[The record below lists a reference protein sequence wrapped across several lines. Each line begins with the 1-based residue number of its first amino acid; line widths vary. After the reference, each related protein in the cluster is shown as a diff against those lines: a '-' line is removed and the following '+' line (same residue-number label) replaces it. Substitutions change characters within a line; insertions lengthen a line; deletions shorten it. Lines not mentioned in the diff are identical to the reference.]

1 MFENLQEKLQRA
13 FKTLRGQATLTEEN
27 IDEALREIRLALLE
41 ADVNFKVVKQLIDQI
56 RVKAVGQDVLT
67 ALSPGE
73 QVIKIVR
80 DELVEILGRDTARM
94 KFASQPPTVILMA
107 GLQGS
112 GKTTTSGKL
121 ANWLKNGGHRP
132 LLVSVDVYRP
142 AAREQLKVVAQA
154 VKANIYEGEVGE
166 ATPGPRDP
174 RAKEARREAINTG
187 SDVLIVD
194 TAGRLHIDDQL
205 MDEMQ
210 LLKRLLNPQEILFVA
225 DAMTGQDAVNSAD
238 EFHKKL
244 SLTGVVLTKMDG
256 DARGGAAL
264 SIRQV
269 TGQPIKFIGVGEK
282 YDALEPF
289 HPDRIVSR
297 ILGMGDILSLIERA
311 ESQIDKKKA
320 QEMATKALTG
330 DGFSLEDFRDQLR
343 QVKKMGSMKSLLGM
357 LPSIGPFSG
366 LQKAA
371 DNVDEGQI
379 NRVEAII
386 NSMTTHERNHHEVI
400 NGSRRKRI
408 ARGSGTTVQEVNNLL
423 RQYAQMKKMFKQ
435 MGKTVAPRTGLF
447 HQLQGQPAHG
457 VAGIDFHHRLEPAIA
472 LGCAI
477 DEGVDANRPDIA
489 GALQFR
495 FEQRKDV
502 AIEALE
508 AARNV
513 RRFAEQ
519 RGYVRRYAAAVV
531 GRRPVGPELSLAVI
545 DQAGVAAELQVARPH
560 LQLDGEIQRALQPG
574 FDDHLSA
581 ILQGTGQPLLL
592 CRQHL

>member
-56 RVKAVGQDVLT
+56 RAKAVGQEVMT

-73 QVIKIVR
+73 QVIKILR
-80 DELVEILGRDTARM
+80 DELVEVLGKDTARV
-94 KFASQPPTVILMA
+94 KFASQPPTVVLMA

-121 ANWLKNGGHRP
+121 ANWFKVGGHRP

-154 VKANIYEGEVGE
+154 VKSHIYEGHVGE
-166 ATPGPRDP
+166 ANTATVERLV
-174 RAKEARREAINTG
+174 KEARREAIVSG
-187 SDVLIVD
+187 CDVLIVD

-210 LLKRLLNPQEILFVA
+210 SLKKLLNPSEILFVA
-225 DAMTGQDAVNSAD
+225 DAMTGQDAVRSAE

-343 QVKKMGSMKSLLGM
+343 QVKKMGSMKSLMGM

-371 DNVDEGQI
+371 DNVDEKQI

-386 NSMTTHERNHHEVI
+386 NSMTSHERNHHEVI

-435 MGKTVAPRTGLF
+435 MGKPSFARRL
-447 HQLQGQPAHG
+447 
-457 VAGIDFHHRLEPAIA
+457 AGMKL
-472 LGCAI
+472 
-477 DEGVDANRPDIA
+477 
-489 GALQFR
+489 
-495 FEQRKDV
+495 
-502 AIEALE
+502 
-508 AARNV
+508 
-513 RRFAEQ
+513 
-519 RGYVRRYAAAVV
+519 
-531 GRRPVGPELSLAVI
+531 
-545 DQAGVAAELQVARPH
+545 
-560 LQLDGEIQRALQPG
+560 PG
-574 FDDHLSA
+574 M
-581 ILQGTGQPLLL
+581 
-592 CRQHL
+592 

>member
-1 MFENLQEKLQRA
+1 MFENLSEKLQRA
-13 FKTLRGQATLTEEN
+13 FKNLRGQGKLSEEN
-27 IDEALREIRLALLE
+27 IGEALREIRLALLE
-41 ADVNFKVVKQLIDQI
+41 ADVNFKVVKQLIDNI
-56 RVKAVGQDVLT
+56 REKALGTEVMT

-73 QVIKIVR
+73 QVVKIVR
-80 DELVEILGRDTARM
+80 DELVATLGTDTARM
-94 KFASQPPTVILMA
+94 KFASQPPTVVLMA

-121 ANWLKNGGHRP
+121 ANWFKNGGHRP

-154 VKANIYEGEVGE
+154 IKANIYEGSNVE
-166 ATPGPRDP
+166 ANTATVERL
-174 RAKEARREAINTG
+174 AKEARKEAMITG

-210 LLKRLLNPQEILFVA
+210 SLKKLLNPSEILFVA
-225 DAMTGQDAVNSAD
+225 DAMTGQDAVRSAD

-244 SLTGVVLTKMDG
+244 TLTGVVLTKMDG

-289 HPDRIVSR
+289 HPDRIVGR
-297 ILGMGDILSLIERA
+297 ILGMGDILSLIEKA
-311 ESQIDKKKA
+311 EQKIDKKKA
-320 QEMATKALTG
+320 EEMASKVLAG

-343 QVKKMGSMKSLLGM
+343 QVRKMGSIQSLMEM

-371 DNVDEGQI
+371 DKVDEKQI

-386 NSMTTHERNHHEVI
+386 NSMTVYERNHHEAI

-408 ARGSGTTVQEVNNLL
+408 ARGSGTTLQVVNKLL
-423 RQYAQMKKMFKQ
+423 REYTIKEDA
-435 MGKTVAPRTGLF
+435 
-447 HQLQGQPAHG
+447 
-457 VAGIDFHHRLEPAIA
+457 
-472 LGCAI
+472 
-477 DEGVDANRPDIA
+477 VD
-489 GALQFR
+489 
-495 FEQRKDV
+495 
-502 AIEALE
+502 
-508 AARNV
+508 
-513 RRFAEQ
+513 RR
-519 RGYVRRYAAAVV
+519 VMV
-531 GRRPVGPELSLAVI
+531 
-545 DQAGVAAELQVARPH
+545 
-560 LQLDGEIQRALQPG
+560 
-574 FDDHLSA
+574 
-581 ILQGTGQPLLL
+581 
-592 CRQHL
+592 

>member
-13 FKTLRGQATLTEEN
+13 FKSLRGQARLTEEN

-56 RVKAVGQDVLT
+56 RAKAVGQEVLT

-80 DELVEILGRDTARM
+80 DELVEILGKDTARM
-94 KFASQPPTVILMA
+94 KFASQPPTVVLMA

-121 ANWLKNGGHRP
+121 ANWFKVGGHRP

-154 VKANIYEGEVGE
+154 VKSHIYEGEVGE
-166 ATPGPRDP
+166 ANTATVERLV
-174 RAKEARREAINTG
+174 KEARREAVVSG
-187 SDVLIVD
+187 CDVLIVD

-210 LLKRLLNPQEILFVA
+210 SLKKLLNPSEILFVA
-225 DAMTGQDAVNSAD
+225 DAMTGQDAVRSAE

-343 QVKKMGSMKSLLGM
+343 QVKKMGSMKSLMGM

-371 DNVDEGQI
+371 DNVDEKQI

-386 NSMTTHERNHHEVI
+386 NSMTSHERNHHEVI
-400 NGSRRKRI
+400 NGNRRKRI

-435 MGKTVAPRTGLF
+435 MGKPSFARRL
-447 HQLQGQPAHG
+447 
-457 VAGIDFHHRLEPAIA
+457 AGMKL
-472 LGCAI
+472 
-477 DEGVDANRPDIA
+477 
-489 GALQFR
+489 
-495 FEQRKDV
+495 
-502 AIEALE
+502 
-508 AARNV
+508 
-513 RRFAEQ
+513 
-519 RGYVRRYAAAVV
+519 
-531 GRRPVGPELSLAVI
+531 
-545 DQAGVAAELQVARPH
+545 
-560 LQLDGEIQRALQPG
+560 PG
-574 FDDHLSA
+574 M
-581 ILQGTGQPLLL
+581 
-592 CRQHL
+592 

>member
-13 FKTLRGQATLTEEN
+13 FKSLRGQAKLTEEN

-56 RVKAVGQDVLT
+56 RAKAVGQEVMT

-73 QVIKIVR
+73 QVIKILR
-80 DELVEILGRDTARM
+80 DELVEILGKDTARM
-94 KFASQPPTVILMA
+94 KFASQPPTVVLMA

-121 ANWLKNGGHRP
+121 ANWFKVGGHRP

-154 VKANIYEGEVGE
+154 VKSHIYEGQVGE
-166 ATPGPRDP
+166 ANTATVERLV
-174 RAKEARREAINTG
+174 KEARREAIVSG
-187 SDVLIVD
+187 CDVLIVD

-210 LLKRLLNPQEILFVA
+210 SLKKLLNPSEILFVA
-225 DAMTGQDAVNSAD
+225 DAMTGQDAVRSAE

-343 QVKKMGSMKSLLGM
+343 QVKKMGSMKSLMGM
-357 LPSIGPFSG
+357 LPSVGPFSG

-371 DNVDEGQI
+371 DNIDEKQI

-386 NSMTTHERNHHEVI
+386 NSMTSHERNHHEVI
-400 NGSRRKRI
+400 NGNRRKRI

-435 MGKTVAPRTGLF
+435 MGKPSFARRL
-447 HQLQGQPAHG
+447 
-457 VAGIDFHHRLEPAIA
+457 AGM
-472 LGCAI
+472 
-477 DEGVDANRPDIA
+477 
-489 GALQFR
+489 
-495 FEQRKDV
+495 KM
-502 AIEALE
+502 
-508 AARNV
+508 
-513 RRFAEQ
+513 
-519 RGYVRRYAAAVV
+519 
-531 GRRPVGPELSLAVI
+531 
-545 DQAGVAAELQVARPH
+545 
-560 LQLDGEIQRALQPG
+560 PG
-574 FDDHLSA
+574 M
-581 ILQGTGQPLLL
+581 
-592 CRQHL
+592 

>member
-13 FKTLRGQATLTEEN
+13 FKSLRGQAVLTEEN
-27 IDEALREIRLALLE
+27 ISEALKQIRLALLE
-41 ADVNFKVVKQLIDQI
+41 ADVNFEVVKDLIDRIQA
-56 RVKAVGQDVLT
+56 KAVGQEVLT

-80 DELVEILGRDTARM
+80 DELVETLGKDTAKL
-94 KFASQPPTVILMA
+94 KFASQPPTVVLMA

-142 AAREQLKVVAQA
+142 AAREQLKVVAA
-154 VKANIYEGEVGE
+154 AIKANIYEGEVGE
-166 ATPGPRDP
+166 ANTATVERL
-174 RAKEARREAINTG
+174 AKEARREAINTG
-187 SDVLIVD
+187 CDVLIVD

-210 LLKRLLNPQEILFVA
+210 SLKRLLNPQEILFVA
-225 DAMTGQDAVNSAD
+225 DSMTGQDAVNSAD

-297 ILGMGDILSLIERA
+297 ILGMGDILSLIEKA

-320 QEMATKALTG
+320 SELATKALSG

-343 QVKKMGSMKSLLGM
+343 QVRKMGSLQSIIGM
-357 LPSIGPFSG
+357 LPSVGAFSG

-371 DNVDEGQI
+371 DKVDEGQI

-386 NSMTTHERNHHEVI
+386 NSMTGYERNHHESI

-408 ARGSGTTVQEVNNLL
+408 ARGSGTSVQEVNNLL

-435 MGKTVAPRTGLF
+435 MGKPSFARRM
-447 HQLQGQPAHG
+447 
-457 VAGIDFHHRLEPAIA
+457 AGMKF
-472 LGCAI
+472 
-477 DEGVDANRPDIA
+477 
-489 GALQFR
+489 
-495 FEQRKDV
+495 
-502 AIEALE
+502 
-508 AARNV
+508 
-513 RRFAEQ
+513 
-519 RGYVRRYAAAVV
+519 
-531 GRRPVGPELSLAVI
+531 
-545 DQAGVAAELQVARPH
+545 
-560 LQLDGEIQRALQPG
+560 PG
-574 FDDHLSA
+574 
-581 ILQGTGQPLLL
+581 T
-592 CRQHL
+592 

>member
-13 FKTLRGQATLTEEN
+13 FKSLRGQAKLTEEN

-56 RVKAVGQDVLT
+56 RAKAVGQEVLT

-80 DELVEILGRDTARM
+80 DELVEILGKDTARM
-94 KFASQPPTVILMA
+94 KFASQPPTVVLMA

-121 ANWLKNGGHRP
+121 AHWFKAGGHRP

-154 VKANIYEGEVGE
+154 VKAQIYEGEVGE
-166 ATPGPRDP
+166 ANTATVERLV
-174 RAKEARREAINTG
+174 KEARREAIVSG
-187 SDVLIVD
+187 CDVLIVD

-210 LLKRLLNPQEILFVA
+210 SLKKLLNPSEILFVA

-244 SLTGVVLTKMDG
+244 SLTGIVLTKMDG

-320 QEMATKALTG
+320 QEMATKALSG

-343 QVKKMGSMKSLLGM
+343 QVKKMGSMKNLMGM

-371 DNVDEGQI
+371 DNVDEKQI

-386 NSMTTHERNHHEVI
+386 NSMTSHERNHHEVI

-435 MGKTVAPRTGLF
+435 MGKPSFARRL
-447 HQLQGQPAHG
+447 
-457 VAGIDFHHRLEPAIA
+457 AGMKL
-472 LGCAI
+472 
-477 DEGVDANRPDIA
+477 
-489 GALQFR
+489 
-495 FEQRKDV
+495 
-502 AIEALE
+502 
-508 AARNV
+508 
-513 RRFAEQ
+513 
-519 RGYVRRYAAAVV
+519 
-531 GRRPVGPELSLAVI
+531 
-545 DQAGVAAELQVARPH
+545 
-560 LQLDGEIQRALQPG
+560 PG
-574 FDDHLSA
+574 M
-581 ILQGTGQPLLL
+581 
-592 CRQHL
+592 

>member
-13 FKTLRGQATLTEEN
+13 FKSLRGQARLSEEN
-27 IDEALREIRLALLE
+27 IAEALREIRLALLE
-41 ADVNFKVVKQLIDQI
+41 ADVNFKVVKELIDRIQA
-56 RVKAVGQDVLT
+56 KAVGQEVLT

-80 DELVEILGRDTARM
+80 DELVEILGKDTARM
-94 KFASQPPTVILMA
+94 KFASQPPTVVLMA

-121 ANWLKNGGHRP
+121 ANWFKNGGHRP

-142 AAREQLKVVAQA
+142 AAREQLKVVAEA
-154 VKANIYEGEVGE
+154 IKAHIYEGQVTESNT
-166 ATPGPRDP
+166 ATVERLV
-174 RAKEARREAINTG
+174 KEARREAVISG
-187 SDVLIVD
+187 CDVLIVD
-194 TAGRLHIDDQL
+194 TAGRLHIDDEL
-205 MDEMQ
+205 MNEMQ
-210 LLKRLLNPQEILFVA
+210 SLKKLLNPSEILFVA
-225 DAMTGQDAVNSAD
+225 DAMTGQDAVRSAD

-244 SLTGVVLTKMDG
+244 SLTGVILTKMDG

-269 TGQPIKFIGVGEK
+269 TGQPIKFIGIGEK

-320 QEMATKALTG
+320 QEIATKALSG

-343 QVKKMGSMKSLLGM
+343 QVKKMGSMKSLVGM

-371 DNVDEGQI
+371 DNVDEKQI

-386 NSMTTHERNHHEVI
+386 NSMTSHERNHHEVI

-423 RQYAQMKKMFKQ
+423 RQYAQMKKMFKN
-435 MGKTVAPRTGLF
+435 MGKPSFARRM
-447 HQLQGQPAHG
+447 
-457 VAGIDFHHRLEPAIA
+457 AGM
-472 LGCAI
+472 
-477 DEGVDANRPDIA
+477 
-489 GALQFR
+489 
-495 FEQRKDV
+495 KM
-502 AIEALE
+502 
-508 AARNV
+508 
-513 RRFAEQ
+513 
-519 RGYVRRYAAAVV
+519 
-531 GRRPVGPELSLAVI
+531 
-545 DQAGVAAELQVARPH
+545 
-560 LQLDGEIQRALQPG
+560 PG
-574 FDDHLSA
+574 M
-581 ILQGTGQPLLL
+581 
-592 CRQHL
+592 

>member
-56 RVKAVGQDVLT
+56 RAKAVGQEVMT

-73 QVIKIVR
+73 QVIKILR
-80 DELVEILGRDTARM
+80 DELVDVLGKDTAKV
-94 KFASQPPTVILMA
+94 KFASQPPTVVLMA

-121 ANWLKNGGHRP
+121 AHWLKSGGHRP

-154 VKANIYEGEVGE
+154 VKSQIYEGQVTE
-166 ATPGPRDP
+166 ADTATVERLV
-174 RAKEARREAINTG
+174 KEARREAVVTG
-187 SDVLIVD
+187 CDVLIVD

-210 LLKRLLNPQEILFVA
+210 SLKKLLNPSEILFVA
-225 DAMTGQDAVNSAD
+225 DAMTGQDAVRSAD

-311 ESQIDKKKA
+311 EQHVDKKKA
-320 QEMATKALTG
+320 EEMAKKALAG

-343 QVKKMGSMKSLLGM
+343 SVKKMGSMKSLMGM

-371 DNVDEGQI
+371 DQVDEKQI
-379 NRVEAII
+379 DRVEAII
-386 NSMTTHERNHHEVI
+386 NSMTRHERNHHEVI

-408 ARGSGTTVQEVNNLL
+408 ARGSGTTIQEVNNLL

-435 MGKTVAPRTGLF
+435 MGKPSFARRL
-447 HQLQGQPAHG
+447 
-457 VAGIDFHHRLEPAIA
+457 AGMKL
-472 LGCAI
+472 
-477 DEGVDANRPDIA
+477 
-489 GALQFR
+489 
-495 FEQRKDV
+495 
-502 AIEALE
+502 
-508 AARNV
+508 
-513 RRFAEQ
+513 
-519 RGYVRRYAAAVV
+519 
-531 GRRPVGPELSLAVI
+531 
-545 DQAGVAAELQVARPH
+545 
-560 LQLDGEIQRALQPG
+560 PG
-574 FDDHLSA
+574 M
-581 ILQGTGQPLLL
+581 
-592 CRQHL
+592 

>member
-13 FKTLRGQATLTEEN
+13 FKSLRGQARLSEEN
-27 IDEALREIRLALLE
+27 IAEALREIRLALLE
-41 ADVNFKVVKQLIDQI
+41 ADVNFKVVKELIDRIQA
-56 RVKAVGQDVLT
+56 KAVGQEVMT

-80 DELVEILGRDTARM
+80 DELVETLGKDTARM
-94 KFASQPPTVILMA
+94 KFASQPPTVVLMA

-121 ANWLKNGGHRP
+121 AHWFKAGGHRP

-142 AAREQLKVVAQA
+142 AAREQLKVVADA
-154 VKANIYEGEVGE
+154 VKVNIYQGEVTE
-166 ATPGPRDP
+166 ANTATVERLV
-174 RAKEARREAINTG
+174 KEARREATISG
-187 SDVLIVD
+187 CDVLIVD
-194 TAGRLHIDDQL
+194 TAGRLHIDDEL
-205 MDEMQ
+205 MNEMQ
-210 LLKRLLNPQEILFVA
+210 SLKKLLNPSEILFVA
-225 DAMTGQDAVNSAD
+225 DAMTGQDAVRSAD

-269 TGQPIKFIGVGEK
+269 TGQPIKFLGIGEK

-311 ESQIDKKKA
+311 EKQIDKKKA
-320 QEMATKALTG
+320 EEMAAKALSG

-343 QVKKMGSMKSLLGM
+343 QVKKMGSMKSLIGM

-371 DNVDEGQI
+371 DNVDEKQI

-408 ARGSGTTVQEVNNLL
+408 ARGSGTSIQEVNNLL
-423 RQYAQMKKMFKQ
+423 KQYAQMKKMFKQ
-435 MGKTVAPRTGLF
+435 IGKPSFARRL
-447 HQLQGQPAHG
+447 
-457 VAGIDFHHRLEPAIA
+457 AGM
-472 LGCAI
+472 
-477 DEGVDANRPDIA
+477 
-489 GALQFR
+489 
-495 FEQRKDV
+495 KM
-502 AIEALE
+502 
-508 AARNV
+508 
-513 RRFAEQ
+513 
-519 RGYVRRYAAAVV
+519 
-531 GRRPVGPELSLAVI
+531 
-545 DQAGVAAELQVARPH
+545 
-560 LQLDGEIQRALQPG
+560 PG
-574 FDDHLSA
+574 M
-581 ILQGTGQPLLL
+581 
-592 CRQHL
+592 